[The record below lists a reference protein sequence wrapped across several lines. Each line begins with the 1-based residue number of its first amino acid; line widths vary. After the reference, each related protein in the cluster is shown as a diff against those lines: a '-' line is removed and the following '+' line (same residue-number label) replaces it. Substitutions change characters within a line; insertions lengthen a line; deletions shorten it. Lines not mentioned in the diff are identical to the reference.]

1 MIVDVDN
8 VWSIL
13 TDVIIFLFIGIVLK
27 ETRKAYT
34 DDEERNVTASQ
45 KFSKFHYWNLDKKPS
60 QDDKFQQ
67 TLDWMEIAKVVSQ
80 YIFFPAHM
88 AKVNFWFHW
97 TSVIFNDNTYF
108 FIFLIYTKLLNEK
121 KEGGFM
127 VFNATFNN
135 ILVIL

>member
-1 MIVDVDN
+1 MIVDVYN

-60 QDDKFQQ
+60 QDDRFQQ

-80 YIFFPAHM
+80 CIFSSPCRR
-88 AKVNFWFHW
+88 
-97 TSVIFNDNTYF
+97 SCE
-108 FIFLIYTKLLNEK
+108 LLPSL
-121 KEGGFM
+121 G
-127 VFNATFNN
+127 VR
-135 ILVIL
+135 

>member
-1 MIVDVDN
+1 
-8 VWSIL
+8 
-13 TDVIIFLFIGIVLK
+13 VIIFLFIGIVLK

-80 YIFFPAHM
+80 CIFFPAHM

-127 VFNATFNN
+127 VFNTTFNN

>member
-1 MIVDVDN
+1 
-8 VWSIL
+8 
-13 TDVIIFLFIGIVLK
+13 
-27 ETRKAYT
+27 
-34 DDEERNVTASQ
+34 
-45 KFSKFHYWNLDKKPS
+45 
-60 QDDKFQQ
+60 
-67 TLDWMEIAKVVSQ
+67 MEIAKVVSQ
-80 YIFFPAHM
+80 CIFFPAHM

-135 ILVIL
+135 ILVILWWSVLLMEETWSAWRKPPNLPWVADKLYHSNSTLVALQNPNHNFQMSICYVECRQKSILFF

>member
-80 YIFFPAHM
+80 CIFFPAHM

-127 VFNATFNN
+127 VFNTTFNN